1 MLVLAIVES
10 ESGER
15 YLFEVDDPKA
25 KPRSGELA
33 RFNFSR
39 FYWRNINY
47 EALSAAEELA
57 VLAFDAGVQ
66 YGKKSSSKTP

>member
-1 MLVLAIVES
+1 MPILAIVEA

-25 KPRSGELA
+25 KPLPGELA

-39 FYWRNINY
+39 FYWRSINY

-66 YGKKSSSKTP
+66 YGKKLSNKAP